1 MEGIEKIFAL
11 IQWEDL
17 FFNVIDTCNILAPRK
32 DGCDYRCGDYIKAKF
47 HGKIYKAI
55 ICDLDEDKTKL
66 VSLRDDHVQ
75 RNQLKYKYLPEDE
88 RSSFVADPLPD
99 GNQSICTAA
108 TSKRVNEET
117 DSMEEASGIK
127 LTPKRPRVI
136 NANTLIQSA
145 DLLPL
150 NDQDEVQ
157 KVAKTTKM
165 KKAVEKE
172 RKKQTDLAS
181 ELVLL
186 SNKEQLFGS
195 QMNQEDRFNQLEQ
208 KIDDLKEVVESFM
221 SCRQCLR
228 KAYKGICNPTPSTPQ
243 SSSGA
248 GIKTSGLTRVP
259 VSPSHILRSALQLR
273 LVPVALLTPVLVRL
287 LLSQALGLIQ

>member
-1 MEGIEKIFAL
+1 MTTNAHSLLVFIHTQFTL
-11 IQWEDL
+11 LL
-17 FFNVIDTCNILAPRK
+17 F
-32 DGCDYRCGDYIKAKF
+32 
-47 HGKIYKAI
+47 
-55 ICDLDEDKTKL
+55 
-66 VSLRDDHVQ
+66 
-75 RNQLKYKYLPEDE
+75 LK
-88 RSSFVADPLPD
+88 
-99 GNQSICTAA
+99 
-108 TSKRVNEET
+108 
-117 DSMEEASGIK
+117 
-127 LTPKRPRVI
+127 
-136 NANTLIQSA
+136 
-145 DLLPL
+145 
-150 NDQDEVQ
+150 VQ

-186 SNKEQLFGS
+186 SNKERLFGS

-248 GIKTSGLTRVP
+248 GIKTSGLTPCTSITKPYSEVSASASASASSITNTSSSETTAFSSTGPDP
-259 VSPSHILRSALQLR
+259 VDDDGETLLDAGVEVEDQATMQYLGDPRFGVQICSMDISRCIATAKTIEKLALNVIEF
-273 LVPVALLTPVLVRL
+273 LVAPEEMPFNNNVW
-287 LLSQALGLIQ
+287 Q